1 MKKFIFLIVM
11 AFTIPQT
18 SLFADHYEEKP
29 ELSYQDEAASFDDV
43 YHSIDEP
50 TDKRSVVVSDTRS
63 KLEKLQERKLE
74 MEKQQAEFLRM
85 QAEMEK
91 QQAELAKQEEELEKL
106 KQQEELAKKEEEKN
120 SQQPDAFANPF
131 TDMMDEYPKV
141 KYPTAMIGQF
151 MNFCISI
158 MVQRMNYEGVPQQM
172 SIPASGFTC
181 SCIMDNYR
189 LNNEQAEFQYEFT
202 RKTAKE
208 VPLFT
213 SYLQKCTNLSSKS
226 NLFNSPPQKTSTK

>member
-18 SLFADHYEEKP
+18 NLFADHYEEKP
-29 ELSYQDEAASFDDV
+29 ELSYQNEAAAFEDV
-43 YHSIDEP
+43 YHSIDQP
-50 TDKRSVVVSDTRS
+50 NDRRSVVVSDTKS
-63 KLEKLQERKLE
+63 KLEELQQRKLE

-91 QQAELAKQEEELEKL
+91 QQAEMAKQEEELRKL
-106 KQQEELAKKEEEKN
+106 EELAKKEEEKN
-120 SQQPDAFANPF
+120 AQQPDAFANPF
-131 TDMMDEYPKV
+131 TDMMDGYPKV

-151 MNFCISI
+151 MNFCVSI

-189 LNNEQAEFQYEFT
+189 LNNDQAEFQFEFT

-208 VPLFT
+208 VPLFS
-213 SYLQKCTNLSSKS
+213 SYLQKCTDLSAKS

>member
-1 MKKFIFLIVM
+1 M

-18 SLFADHYEEKP
+18 PIFADHYEEKP

-43 YHSIDEP
+43 YHSIDDP
-50 TDKRSVVVSDTRS
+50 NNKRSVVISDTKS
-63 KLEKLQERKLE
+63 KLEELQKKKLD
-74 MEKQQAEFLRM
+74 MEKQQAEFLEM
-85 QAEMEK
+85 QKEFEK
-91 QQAELAKQEEELEKL
+91 QQAEIEKQEKEL
-106 KQQEELAKKEEEKN
+106 EELAQKEKT
-120 SQQPDAFANPF
+120 QTPDAFENPF
-131 TDMMDEYPKV
+131 TDMMDGYPKV

-151 MNFCISI
+151 MNFCVSI

-208 VPLFT
+208 VPLFS
-213 SYLQKCTNLSSKS
+213 SYLQKCTDLSAKS
-226 NLFNSPPQKTSTK
+226 NMFNAPPQKTSTK

>member
-1 MKKFIFLIVM
+1 MKKFIFLILM

-18 SLFADHYEEKP
+18 PLFADHYEEKP

-50 TDKRSVVVSDTRS
+50 NNKRSVVVSDTKS
-63 KLEKLQERKLE
+63 KLEELQQKKLE
-74 MEKQQAEFLRM
+74 MEKQRAEFLEM
-85 QAEMEK
+85 QEEFEK
-91 QQAELAKQEEELEKL
+91 QQAEIAKQEKELEKL
-106 KQQEELAKKEEEKN
+106 RKLEELAKKEENPKT
-120 SQQPDAFANPF
+120 PDAFENPF
-131 TDMMDEYPKV
+131 TNMMEGYPKV

-151 MNFCISI
+151 MNFCVSI

-213 SYLQKCTNLSSKS
+213 SYLQKCTDLSAKS
-226 NLFNSPPQKTSTK
+226 NMFNAPPQKTSTK

>member
-18 SLFADHYEEKP
+18 NLFADHYEEKP
-29 ELSYQDEAASFDDV
+29 ELSYQNEAAAFEDV
-43 YHSIDEP
+43 YHSIDQP
-50 TDKRSVVVSDTRS
+50 NDRRSVVVSDTKS
-63 KLEKLQERKLE
+63 KLEELQQRKLE
-74 MEKQQAEFLRM
+74 MEKQQ
-85 QAEMEK
+85 
-91 QQAELAKQEEELEKL
+91 EEELRKL
-106 KQQEELAKKEEEKN
+106 EELAKKEEEKN
-120 SQQPDAFANPF
+120 AQQPDAFANPF
-131 TDMMDEYPKV
+131 TDLMDGYPKV

-151 MNFCISI
+151 MNFCVSI

-189 LNNEQAEFQYEFT
+189 LNNDQAEFQFEFT

-208 VPLFT
+208 VPLFS
-213 SYLQKCTNLSSKS
+213 SYLQKCTDLSAKS